1 MSLTLLVG
9 ILAGCASAPQPR
21 RLRRFEATLAAHESA
36 TAALQEWCRREGIG
50 DPARIIAR
58 KVEALMLTGAA
69 DDPVPAHFSV
79 LGVEPGQAIGYRH
92 VRLECDSTVLSEA
105 HNWFV
110 PDRITPAMKAAL
122 DNTET
127 PFGTVVRPLGFHR
140 ETLETV
146 HGPAASCPADT
157 ILTHRALLR
166 LPDGRP
172 LALLQECYTRANM
185 GR

>member
-9 ILAGCASAPQPR
+9 VLAGCASPAPPR

-36 TAALQEWCRREGIG
+36 TVALQEWCRQEGIG
-50 DPARIIAR
+50 DPARIVAR
-58 KVEALMLTGAA
+58 KVEALTLVGKPDGPMAV
-69 DDPVPAHFSV
+69 DYRV
-79 LGVEPGQAIGYRH
+79 LGVEPGQPIGYRH

-110 PDRITPAMKAAL
+110 PDRITPEMKAAL

-127 PFGTVVRPLGFHR
+127 PFGAVVRPLGFHR
-140 ETLETV
+140 ETLETL